1 MKLPVVLC
9 AALCAAASS
18 YAADRP
24 PSADD
29 LKQALEK
36 RLVTLKPGGSTERQ
50 VLFEDVKP
58 GAQSNGGYT
67 FQVTASIRDYGPGY
81 PKNKFYGETCV
92 GRIDNLPFVLR
103 RDAYGGWQVEGR
115 MTPDK
120 RECKRNPSEGV
131 SSIPLASLKGS
142 AAPAA
147 PQAASAKAP
156 QQQGRGKLM
165 PGRYECWNFTSPRL
179 TLAFTLEDGGRYKD
193 YENKSGSYAY
203 DAASGKLSFKGA
215 ALDGQSPVYDTPGGR
230 PKVSYRN
237 AQGNEIAFC
246 ELASR

>member
-1 MKLPVVLC
+1 MKRAVVLC
-9 AALCAAASS
+9 AALCAAACSR
-18 YAADRP
+18 AADRA
-24 PSADD
+24 PSPDD

-36 RLVTLKPGGSTERQ
+36 RLLSLKPGGSTERQ
-50 VLFEDVKP
+50 VLFENVKP

-67 FQVTASIRDYGPGY
+67 FQVTASVRDYGPGY

-92 GRIDNLPFVLR
+92 GRIDDLPFVMR

-120 RECKRNPSEGV
+120 RDCKRNPSEGV
-131 SSIPLASLKGS
+131 SSIPLASLKGA

-147 PQAASAKAP
+147 PQAAAAKP
-156 QQQGRGKLM
+156 QAQGRGKLM
-165 PGRYECWNFTSPRL
+165 TGRYECWNFSRPQL

-203 DAASGKLSFKGA
+203 DAASGKLSFRGG
-215 ALDGQSPVYDTPGGR
+215 ALDGQSPVYDTPKGT

-237 AQGNEIAFC
+237 AQGSEIAFC